1 MNTLHRLK
9 LILAMC
15 CLLLVA
21 ADPVPSDFW
30 KASGPQAA
38 VVTGTREA
46 TEASL
51 AVLKDGGNAADAAAT
66 ALLVLCVTDPGNYC
80 FGGEV
85 PILVYDAQHKST
97 ELLAGQGVAPR
108 LATLEHFQKLGGIPG
123 SGPQPAAVP
132 ASPDAI
138 ITLLDRHGTISFRR
152 ATEPMLQALDL
163 RKEPWGKDLAV
174 TVREMVAAEQT
185 AGTDRRLGLR
195 RVADYFYRGPVA
207 QRLDAWSQANGGLI
221 RRVDLATHVTR
232 IEAPLKNDYRGYTV
246 VKCGV
251 WTQGPFLHQTL
262 NLLEGFDIKG
272 LKPHGADY
280 VHLTA
285 EAMKLAFADRDTY
298 YADPLFVDVPLDGLL
313 SKEYASIR
321 RGLIDSKH
329 ASLEIRPGQPRT
341 GSPASGASVE
351 SLKSA
356 GPQRDTTT
364 CITSDRWGNIIAAT
378 PSGWGGVVAGST
390 GVQLG
395 TRLISLNTIPGHPN
409 CIEPGKRPRITLTP
423 TLVFKGDSPVLA
435 ISVAGGDLQDQ
446 VTLQLLLNCLEF
458 GLDPAAAVT
467 APRYST
473 AHHTGS
479 FRQPPP
485 QLGSLMLDGG
495 FPADVV
501 EDLKQRGHDV
511 KSTGG
516 PIGHPCVLKI
526 DANGFKSA
534 AGDPKARRYAAAY

>member
-1 MNTLHRLK
+1 MSSMRLLK
-9 LILAMC
+9 SLMPLC
-15 CLLLVA
+15 FLLFVA
-21 ADPVPSDFW
+21 ADPPADFW
-30 KASGPQAA
+30 KASGQQGA

-51 AVLKDGGNAADAAAT
+51 AVLKEGGRAADAAAT
-66 ALLVLCVTDPGNYC
+66 TLLVLCVSDPGNFC

-85 PILVYDAQHKST
+85 PILVYDAERKSS
-97 ELLAGQGVAPR
+97 ELLAGQGAAPR
-108 LATLEHFQKLGGIPG
+108 LATLEHFQKQGGIPG

-132 ASPDAI
+132 AALDAI
-138 ITLLDRHGTISFRR
+138 ITLLDRHGTITFRR
-152 ATEPMLQALDL
+152 ASEPMLTVLET
-163 RKEPWGKDLAV
+163 RKEPWSQDLIV
-174 TVREMVAAEQT
+174 TIRELVAAEQS

-207 QRLDAWSQANGGLI
+207 HRLDAWSQANGGLI

-232 IEAPLKNDYRGYTV
+232 IEEPIKNDYRGQTI

-262 NLLEGFDIKG
+262 NLLEGFDVKG
-272 LKPHGADY
+272 LKPHGAEY

-298 YADPLFVDVPLDGLL
+298 YADPLYVDVPLDGLL

-321 RGLIDSKH
+321 RRLIDLKQ
-329 ASLEIRPGQPRT
+329 ASLEIRPGEPRRGLPT
-341 GSPASGASVE
+341 SSGR
-351 SLKSA
+351 LDPQKPA

-364 CITSDRWGNIIAAT
+364 CITSDRWGNVIAAT

-390 GVQLG
+390 GIQLG

-409 CIEPGKRPRITLTP
+409 CVEPGKRPRITLTP
-423 TLVFKGDSPVLA
+423 TLVLKDGRPVLA

-458 GLDPAAAVT
+458 GMDPAASVT

-485 QLGSLMLDGG
+485 QLGSLTLDSG
-495 FPADVV
+495 FTTDVV
-501 EDLKQRGHDV
+501 EELKQRGHHV
-511 KSTGG
+511 NSTGG
-516 PIGHPCVLKI
+516 PIGHPCVLKL
-526 DANGFKSA
+526 DANGMKHA
-534 AGDPKARRYAAAY
+534 AGDPKARRHAAAF